1 MELHLHWPH
10 WQQHQVDWPAAAVS
24 GFAAGAVLMVLE
36 LAWAAAG
43 GRSPWATSHSIAAIV
58 MGRDVL
64 ESSAFATGIV
74 ALALFIHYAL
84 GIVFGLALGALLSNY
99 LPGWGPVEVTSVG
112 AVFGLAL
119 YGLDFYLLS
128 PLFPWIA
135 ELRGGPAF
143 MAHLVFGMSAALLYW
158 KLQRR
163 GARR

>member
-10 WQQHQVDWPAAAVS
+10 RMQHQVDWPAAAVS

-43 GRSPWATSHSIAAIV
+43 GRSPWATSYNIAAIV
-58 MGRDVL
+58 MGRELLQSPVF
-64 ESSAFATGIV
+64 SIGIV
-74 ALALFIHYAL
+74 ILALAIHYAL
-84 GIVFGLALGALLSNY
+84 GIVFGLLLGSLLSNY

-119 YGLDFYLLS
+119 YALDFYLLA

-163 GARR
+163 GAKR